1 MKSILI
7 LATLLSSICHAD
19 IRDGVIVR
27 VQQTGSSKKL
37 CVQQTDAPLVDKR
50 DVKCT
55 QQNEKTGNIHV
66 SINKELFIFTVV
78 DVSKYSVGDH
88 VRLNM
93 NVTLAE

>member
-7 LATLLSSICHAD
+7 LATLLSSVCFAD

-27 VQQTGSSKKL
+27 VQPTGSSKKL

-55 QQNEKTGNIHV
+55 QPSEKTGNIHV
-66 SINKELFIFTVV
+66 STGKELFVFTVA

-93 NVTLAE
+93 SVSLAE